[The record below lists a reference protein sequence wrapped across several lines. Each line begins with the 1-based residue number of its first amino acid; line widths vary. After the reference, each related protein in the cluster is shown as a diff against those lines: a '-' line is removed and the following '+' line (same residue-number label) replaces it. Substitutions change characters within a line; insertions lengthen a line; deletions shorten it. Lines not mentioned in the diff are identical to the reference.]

1 MTYVVLSGA
10 RENADEEFLTELLC
24 GAEGCHVTPLIVN
37 NNKYLARRSP
47 SSLSQSYQ
55 CVNNTPTSSQMCL
68 QQHLGFQ
75 DCQHSTN
82 NSFGLPC
89 LAGWQRPPERKKE
102 RKKERSNTTRNRKW
116 FRLPASPAHCRL
128 LAAFI
133 CCKINKWSFL
143 AGHRENIVWELLG
156 TQHFYPL
163 WPPSSLQ
170 GKVKWASLK
179 LGAFFTQQLYVMYVL
194 VLRPN

>member
-1 MTYVVLSGA
+1 MLMKNFWLS
-10 RENADEEFLTELLC
+10 C
-24 GAEGCHVTPLIVN
+24 YAERGDAMTPLIVN

-82 NSFGLPC
+82 NSSALPY
-89 LAGWQRPPERKKE
+89 LVSLTEASWKKE
-102 RKKERSNTTRNRKW
+102 RKKEATRNRKW

-143 AGHRENIVWELLG
+143 ASHKQNIVWEQTVSHNNSLHQVSWGEAGPSQPLSG
-156 TQHFYPL
+156 GFYIRITTYI
-163 WPPSSLQ
+163 
-170 GKVKWASLK
+170 V
-179 LGAFFTQQLYVMYVL
+179 
-194 VLRPN
+194 RPN